1 MGVMAMKRFPVFC
14 IVLFVLGFC
23 IAPAAYS
30 AENGEIN
37 WVEGYVSA
45 QGYGAAAKVSMA
57 QSKPLARRAAIA
69 DAYRNLLEIIKGVKV
84 DSATTVENFMV
95 TQDVIKT
102 QIDGVVKGAKI
113 HKEAYENQP
122 DGSIMATVEMHV
134 CISSCPG
141 TMSIVQAL
149 NVAQNNDAPFVP
161 QKRLQD
167 TPLVNVPPPPKEF
180 KITYDASQPVTG
192 IVVNLEGQVFERVLL
207 PVVIAE
213 EIGDSLVTIYSAKS
227 VNPAVIR
234 THGIVRYADTVEQAR
249 KNTRLGNNVMIIP
262 ASSITKENM
271 IVVKGEA
278 ARLIKETTAHGN
290 DYLRE
295 AKIVISAQ

>member
-1 MGVMAMKRFPVFC
+1 MTTKKRFPIFC
-14 IVLFVLGFC
+14 IVLLVLGLC
-23 IAPAAYS
+23 YAPMAYS
-30 AENGEIN
+30 AEDGKIN

-45 QGYGAAAKVSMA
+45 IGYGAVAKGNMA
-57 QSKPLARRAAIA
+57 QSKPLSRRAAIG

-95 TQDVIKT
+95 TQDIIKT
-102 QIDGVVKGAKI
+102 QIDGVVKGAAI
-113 HKEAYENQP
+113 HKEDYERQP
-122 DGSIMATVEMHV
+122 DGSLMATVEMRV
-134 CISSCPG
+134 CISSCAG
-141 TMSIVQAL
+141 TTTIVQAL
-149 NVAQNNDAPFVP
+149 NMGQNNDAPFVP

-167 TPLVNVPPPPKEF
+167 TPVVNVPPPPKEY
-180 KITYDASQPVTG
+180 KIVYDASRPVTG

-234 THGIVRYADTVEQAR
+234 THGIVRYADSVEQAR
-249 KNTRLGNNVMIIP
+249 KNPHLGNNVMIIP
-262 ASSITKENM
+262 ASRITKEKM
-271 IVVKGEA
+271 IVVKGEV

-290 DYLRE
+290 DYLSE
-295 AKIVISAQ
+295 AKVVISAQ